1 MLTANTDF
9 GARSNSMFAKRQW
22 IASERIMDFQMKIVR
37 VLQRGNYVIAITRG
51 PMDIDGFKRLFDKVI
66 EETRPLLD
74 CKVLIDLQDSRY
86 QLLPAEVAELADSI
100 DLQSWPQHNKVALV
114 SSPEIEQYQ
123 QLAMLGEGLAK
134 RSVKITVFY
143 DTKEAISWL
152 SGIKG

>member
-1 MLTANTDF
+1 MGEQAPP
-9 GARSNSMFAKRQW
+9 G
-22 IASERIMDFQMKIVR
+22 
-37 VLQRGNYVIAITRG
+37 
-51 PMDIDGFKRLFDKVI
+51 RLR
-66 EETRPLLD
+66 E
-74 CKVLIDLQDSRY
+74 
-86 QLLPAEVAELADSI
+86 QLLSVAQQYDELADSI
-100 DLQSWPQHNKVALV
+100 DLQSWPHHNKVALV